1 MLIMHNLL
9 LVGGEDKSKTSDL
22 VVRLLV
28 MLGVLASV
36 GRV

>member
-1 MLIMHNLL
+1 MLIMNNLL

>member
-1 MLIMHNLL
+1 MLIMNNLL
-9 LVGGEDKSKTSDL
+9 LVGGQDKSKTSDL